1 MYKKKGFNKK
11 NLFSKQDESDE
22 DEFVVIK
29 KKSTK
34 NMRHHKE
41 RDDESDQESN
51 YVGSKET
58 LFMEF
63 TNDDDS
69 ELEAERN
76 MDSLLMNS
84 IEEIENL
91 QKKIISL
98 KIEREEAKIR
108 EDFLNIKLKE
118 KDDICEKRI
127 STK

>member
-41 RDDESDQESN
+41 RDDESDEESD

-58 LFMEF
+58 LFMAF

-69 ELEAERN
+69 ELEDERN
-76 MDSLLMNS
+76 MDSLLMNA
-84 IEEIENL
+84 IEENENL
-91 QKKIISL
+91 QKNIINQN
-98 KIEREEAKIR
+98 R
-108 EDFLNIKLKE
+108 
-118 KDDICEKRI
+118 KRG
-127 STK
+127 SKKKGRLLEH